1 MKVCRKIGDANKK
14 YFSGLTA
21 TTVLNTKISEV
32 ENKIPDV
39 SGLAKK
45 EHVTMLKYPTL
56 RKNILLLLI
65 IANLQK
71 KYLMQR

>member
-14 YFSGLTA
+14 YFSGLTGTA
-21 TTVLNTKISEV
+21 ALNTKTSEV

-45 EHVTMLKYPTL
+45 EHIIMLKYPTL
-56 RKNILLLLI
+56 RINILLLLI